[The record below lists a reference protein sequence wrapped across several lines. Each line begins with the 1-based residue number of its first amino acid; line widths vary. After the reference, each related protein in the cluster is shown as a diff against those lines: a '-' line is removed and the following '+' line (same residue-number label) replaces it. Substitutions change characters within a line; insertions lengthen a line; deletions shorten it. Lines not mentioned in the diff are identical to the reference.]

1 MKFDGNLCYCSPAH
15 GGWGI
20 IRVAA
25 LIPESYL
32 LFVCPAACFR
42 HGALG
47 AIQHGY
53 KNRISYLYI
62 SQEDIV
68 DGYDS
73 LIEEGI
79 DELLERAKVDIKL
92 LFVYVSCLD
101 DFIGT
106 DLDAV
111 LAKVGK
117 KYPEIVFRPGHM
129 NPIASST
136 KLPPAITTFDSMI
149 KALPI
154 HDSLDENV
162 TFYGN
167 FVEIPKEN
175 ELVSVL
181 NEYGK
186 QVRQIATCN
195 SFDDYKQLSKSRYGI
210 LMKPLA
216 KMGLAN
222 LEKQTGAIH
231 VTMFACYDIDAIKEQ
246 YVELEEM
253 LQLSLL
259 DKMALYE
266 KKALA
271 AIEKARKAVGNLPV
285 YVADSAT
292 VFPCQ
297 LAVTLLKYGFNVK
310 RIYAEDLVNPD
321 QKAIEYL
328 QENHPEVEIIQAD
341 HPRMNIREK
350 EEAYALSIGE
360 EAAYLSNSRFVA
372 DISADEGLF
381 GFDGIT
387 KMMNV
392 IADSM
397 KEKADIRKLIEEYGG
412 IV

>member
-62 SQEDIV
+62 NQEDIV
-68 DGYDS
+68 EGYDK

-79 DELLERAKVDIKL
+79 DELLERARVSIKL

-111 LAKVGK
+111 LTKVGK
-117 KYPEIVFRPGHM
+117 KYPDIVFRPGHM

-136 KLPPAITTFDSMI
+136 KLPPAITTYDSML

-154 HDSLDENV
+154 HDSLDDGI
-162 TFYGN
+162 TLYGN

-175 ELVSVL
+175 ELITVL
-181 NEYGK
+181 NEYGMN
-186 QVRQIATCN
+186 VRQIATCHD
-195 SFDDYKQLSKSRYGI
+195 FEEYKLLSKSKYGI

-222 LEKQTGAIH
+222 LEKQTGASH
-231 VTMFACYDIDAIKEQ
+231 VTMLANYDLAGIRGQ
-246 YVELEEM
+246 YLELENM
-253 LQLSLL
+253 LGLSLV
-259 DKMALYE
+259 DKMDLYE
-266 KKALA
+266 RKAKI
-271 AIEKARKAVGNLPV
+271 AIEKAVNAVKDLPV
-285 YVADSAT
+285 YVSDSAT

-297 LAVTLLKYGFNVK
+297 LAVTLIKYGFNVK
-310 RIYAEDLVNPD
+310 RIYAQDLVTFD
-321 QKAIEYL
+321 QEAISWL
-328 QENHPEVEIIQAD
+328 QENCPEVEIIQAD
-341 HPRMNIREK
+341 HPRMNIRETN
-350 EEAYALSIGE
+350 EAYALSIGE

-372 DISADEGLF
+372 DISADEGMF
-381 GFDGIT
+381 GFNGVELL
-387 KMMNV
+387 MNS
-392 IADSM
+392 IAEAM